1 MLFKVAQSNI
11 SFETN
16 PMDKWSSGK
25 YETNR

>member
-16 PMDKWSSGK
+16 PMDKSFSGK